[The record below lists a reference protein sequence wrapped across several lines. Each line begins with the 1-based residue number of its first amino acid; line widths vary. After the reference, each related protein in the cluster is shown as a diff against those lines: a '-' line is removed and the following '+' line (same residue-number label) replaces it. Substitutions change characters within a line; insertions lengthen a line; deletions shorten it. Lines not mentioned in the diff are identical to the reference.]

1 MHGNIDADAQ
11 TGTPA
16 AQPATAATL
25 VLGIGNDIKRDD
37 VVGLRVVEALEE
49 RFEDDRV
56 AFETMTSGRIMLI
69 DELAGHDRVFIV
81 DSIKT
86 DGGTPGDWYVV
97 DPEELEG
104 DTGFLAT
111 HNVGFKTL
119 RQLGE
124 SIGEHMPEVTVYAI
138 EVEDPFA
145 FAEGMTDAVAAAVP
159 QLVEEIEAE
168 LRAELA

>member
-1 MHGNIDADAQ
+1 MHANIDADAETSRESQ
-11 TGTPA
+11 AEP
-16 AQPATAATL
+16 PTL
-25 VLGIGNDIKRDD
+25 VLGIGNHIKRDD
-37 VVGLRVVEALEE
+37 VVGLEVVDALEQ
-49 RFEDDRV
+49 RFEDDEV

-86 DGGTPGDWYVV
+86 DSGTPGDWYVL

-104 DTGFLAT
+104 DSGFLAT
-111 HNVGFKTL
+111 HNVGFRTL

-124 SIGEHMPEVTVYAI
+124 SIGERMPQVVVYAI

-145 FAEGMTDAVAAAVP
+145 FQEGMTDVVATALP
-159 QLVEEIEAE
+159 DLVDDIEAE
-168 LRAELA
+168 LRAELG